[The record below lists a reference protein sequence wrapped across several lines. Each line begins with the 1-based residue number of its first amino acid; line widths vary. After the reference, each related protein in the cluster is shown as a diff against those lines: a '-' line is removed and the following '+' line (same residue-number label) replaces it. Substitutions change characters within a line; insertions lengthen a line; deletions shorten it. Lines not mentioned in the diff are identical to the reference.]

1 MHWKGRRKRPPPEL
15 RQLFNNRAVA
25 RWPPETIR
33 LMVEDQ
39 SQQDPKLQV
48 EAAREAFEREFER
61 FASFA
66 ENSGTL
72 SELDL
77 SSAEA
82 EQRAITDL
90 RTRHLGKK
98 SALAAA
104 KKMIGRFAP
113 NERAIFGQLVQQN
126 EAEITAKI
134 EQAEQAFRGHVE
146 SARTARE
153 AIDVTLPGRRPR
165 RGHLHPITIVRERIE
180 DIFVSLGYAIEDGRE
195 IETDFYNFDA
205 LNIPE
210 SHPARASQD
219 TFYTTDGFALRSQTS
234 TVQIHA
240 MQRRGAPLR
249 MIAPGRV
256 FRRDTPDPTHNPMFF
271 QVEGLCVD
279 RGISMAHLKGTV
291 AEFLRRMFGAQTVT
305 RFRPSYFPFTEPS
318 AEFDFSCF
326 KCGGAGCRICKS
338 SGWIELGGSGMVH
351 PNVLRGAGVDP
362 EEFSGFA
369 FGLGI
374 DRMVALMY
382 GLDDIR
388 LLFENDVRF
397 LEQFD

>member
-1 MHWKGRRKRPPPEL
+1 MAP
-15 RQLFNNRAVA
+15 
-25 RWPPETIR
+25 
-33 LMVEDQ
+33 DQ
-39 SQQDPKLQV
+39 SEENPRAQV
-48 EAAREAFEREFER
+48 EAARKAFEQEFER
-61 FASFA
+61 FAIAADAAALKALDFSRA
-66 ENSGTL
+66 ES
-72 SELDL
+72 
-77 SSAEA
+77 
-82 EQRAITDL
+82 EQRAIVDL

-98 SALAAA
+98 SALAAS
-104 KKMIGRFAP
+104 KKMIGRVAAA
-113 NERAIFGQLVQQN
+113 ERADFGQLVQQI
-126 EAEITAKI
+126 EAGISEKI
-134 EQAEQAFRGHVE
+134 EVAEQAIKARIE
-146 SARTARE
+146 SLRTARE
-153 AIDVTLPGRRPR
+153 AVDVTLPGRRPR
-165 RGHLHPITIVRERIE
+165 RGHLHPLTVVRQRIE

-205 LNIPE
+205 LNIPDN
-210 SHPARASQD
+210 HPARATQD
-219 TFYTTDGFALRSQTS
+219 TFYTTEGYALRSQTS

-279 RGISMAHLKGTV
+279 RGITMAHLKGTV
-291 AEFLRRMFGAQTVT
+291 TEFLRRMFGEQTIT

-351 PNVLRGAGVDP
+351 PNVLRGVGVDP

-397 LEQFD
+397 LSQFD

>member
-1 MHWKGRRKRPPPEL
+1 MAES
-15 RQLFNNRAVA
+15 
-25 RWPPETIR
+25 
-33 LMVEDQ
+33 Q
-39 SQQDPKLQV
+39 SQENPRAKV
-48 EAAREAFEREFER
+48 EAAGKAFEQEFER
-61 FASFA
+61 FARFIDTSA
-66 ENSGTL
+66 SLQGL
-72 SELDL
+72 SLD
-77 SSAEA
+77 EA
-82 EQRAITDL
+82 ERELRALNDL
-90 RTRHLGKK
+90 RTRQLGKK
-98 SALAAA
+98 SLLASC
-104 KKMIGRFAP
+104 KKMIGVVAP
-113 NERAIFGQLVQQN
+113 ADRAAFGQFVQAT
-126 EAEITAKI
+126 EAKI
-134 EQAEQAFRGHVE
+134 VE
-146 SARTARE
+146 LLDRAAQRLKSYVEAAQTARE
-153 AIDVTLPGRRPR
+153 SVDVTLPGRRPR
-165 RGHLHPITIVRERIE
+165 RGHLHPITLVRERIE
-180 DIFVSLGYAIEDGRE
+180 DIFVALGYAIEDDRE

-210 SHPARASQD
+210 NHPARASQD
-219 TFYTTDGFALRSQTS
+219 TFYTTNGFALRSQTS

-240 MQRRGAPLR
+240 MQRRGVPVR

-279 RGISMAHLKGTV
+279 RGITMAHLKGTV
-291 AEFLRRMFGAQTVT
+291 AEFLRRMFGPKTIT

-326 KCGGAGCRICKS
+326 KCGGAGCRICKN

-351 PNVLRGAGVDP
+351 PHVLRGAGVDA

-374 DRMVALMY
+374 DRMCSLMY
-382 GLDDIR
+382 NLDDIR

>member
-1 MHWKGRRKRPPPEL
+1 MTESR
-15 RQLFNNRAVA
+15 
-25 RWPPETIR
+25 
-33 LMVEDQ
+33 
-39 SQQDPKLQV
+39 SQKDPRSRV
-48 EAAREAFEREFER
+48 EAASKAFEQEFER
-61 FASFA
+61 FARFTGPSDVI
-66 ENSGTL
+66 ETL
-72 SELDL
+72 ALDD
-77 SSAEA
+77 AEA
-82 EQRAITDL
+82 EQRALADL

-98 SALAAA
+98 SALAGCKKGIGQVSPEGRAA
-104 KKMIGRFAP
+104 
-113 NERAIFGQLVQQN
+113 FGQLVQKT
-126 EAEITAKI
+126 EAEITNAI
-134 EQAEQAFRGHVE
+134 ELAEARLNRHIQAARIERE
-146 SARTARE
+146 SM
-153 AIDVTLPGRRPR
+153 DVTLPGRRPR
-165 RGHLHPITIVRERIE
+165 RGHLHPITLLRERIE
-180 DIFVSLGYAIEDGRE
+180 DIFVALGYAIEDDRE

-205 LNIPE
+205 LNIPAN
-210 SHPARASQD
+210 HPARGAQD
-219 TFYTTDGFALRSQTS
+219 TFYTTEGFALRSQTS

-240 MQRRGAPLR
+240 MQRRGAPVR

-279 RGISMAHLKGTV
+279 RGITMAHLKGTV
-291 AEFLRRMFGAQTVT
+291 AEFLRRMFGPETVT

-326 KCGGAGCRICKS
+326 KCGGRGCRICKN

-351 PNVLRGAGVDP
+351 PNVLRTAGVDP
-362 EEFSGFA
+362 DEFSGFA

-374 DRMVALMY
+374 DRMCALMY

>member
-1 MHWKGRRKRPPPEL
+1 MTDGDKNQES
-15 RQLFNNRAVA
+15 A
-25 RWPPETIR
+25 
-33 LMVEDQ
+33 
-39 SQQDPKLQV
+39 SQV
-48 EAAREAFEREFER
+48 EAARKAFEQEFER
-61 FASFA
+61 FARFTGGAATSKNLSLDQA
-66 ENSGTL
+66 ET
-72 SELDL
+72 
-77 SSAEA
+77 
-82 EQRAITDL
+82 EQRALNEL

-98 SALAAA
+98 GALAAC
-104 KKMIGRFAP
+104 KKMIGGVAP
-113 NERAIFGQLVQQN
+113 TERAAFGQLVQQTESIIVQN
-126 EAEITAKI
+126 LERAEATLKTFI
-134 EQAEQAFRGHVE
+134 EASRTERE
-146 SARTARE
+146 SL
-153 AIDVTLPGRRPR
+153 DVTLPGRRPV
-165 RGHLHPITIVRERIE
+165 RGHLHPITLLRERIE
-180 DIFVSLGYAIEDGRE
+180 DIFVSLGYAIEDDRE

-210 SHPARASQD
+210 NHPARAPLD

-240 MQRRGAPLR
+240 MQRRGAPVR

-256 FRRDTPDPTHNPMFF
+256 FRRDTPDATHNPMFF

-291 AEFLRRMFGAQTVT
+291 AEFLRRMFGPKTVT

-326 KCGGAGCRICKS
+326 KCGGDGCRICKN

-351 PNVLRGAGVDP
+351 PSVLRAAGVDA
-362 EEFSGFA
+362 EEYSGFA

-374 DRMVALMY
+374 DRMCALMY

-388 LLFENDVRF
+388 LLFENDLRF
-397 LEQFD
+397 LEQFE

>member
-1 MHWKGRRKRPPPEL
+1 MADAVTFEEL
-15 RQLFNNRAVA
+15 KSGADRIF
-25 RWPPETIR
+25 
-33 LMVEDQ
+33 
-39 SQQDPKLQV
+39 
-48 EAAREAFEREFER
+48 EAFGREFKRFER
-61 FASFA
+61 FVGDNQDAFFVQATIKELERDKFSLA
-66 ENSGTL
+66 DSESL
-72 SELDL
+72 SREL
-77 SSAEA
+77 S
-82 EQRAITDL
+82 DL
-90 RTRHLGKK
+90 RTRFTGKK
-98 SALAAA
+98 SEWAAA
-104 KKMIGRFAP
+104 KKTVGRMDPEERGRAGQYLLAIEVGMTDRL
-113 NERAIFGQLVQQN
+113 ERARINLDK
-126 EAEITAKI
+126 IT
-134 EQAEQAFRGHVE
+134 ENL
-146 SARTARE
+146 RTARE

-165 RGHLHPITIVRERIE
+165 RGHLHPITVVREKIE

-210 SHPARASQD
+210 NHPARASQD
-219 TFYTTDGFALRSQTS
+219 TFYTSDGYALRSQTS

-240 MQRRGAPLR
+240 MQRRGAPVR

-291 AEFLRRMFGAQTVT
+291 AEFLRRMFGEQTVT

-326 KCGGAGCRICKS
+326 KCGGAGCRICKN

-374 DRMVALMY
+374 DRMVGLMY

-388 LLFENDVRF
+388 LLFENDARF